1 MADQPAARLSG
12 LTLRWI
18 TGLALAAGAVLLV
31 LLAPLWV
38 ITLIVSAAAGLG
50 MWEYTRMRLPGPWG
64 VEAVLGAVLAAGVP
78 ASSLAGPAGAAAGF
92 GLGLTL
98 MAGVC
103 LAGGGEPAERLER
116 LQRRGWGLLYVG
128 GLLACL
134 LLILGLANGRL
145 LVLFLLAS
153 VVFADTGAYFS
164 GRFWGRRKMA
174 PQLSPGKT
182 VEGLV
187 GGLAAASAA
196 GALFAWLL
204 LDDTGPGA
212 GALLGLAMA
221 AFSVLGD
228 LLESVIKR
236 AAGVKDSGGVLPGHG
251 GLLDRVDGI
260 ILAGPPLLLARLLWW
275 P

>member
-1 MADQPAARLSG
+1 
-12 LTLRWI
+12 
-18 TGLALAAGAVLLV
+18 
-31 LLAPLWV
+31 
-38 ITLIVSAAAGLG
+38 
-50 MWEYTRMRLPGPWG
+50 
-64 VEAVLGAVLAAGVP
+64 LAAGVP
-78 ASSLAGPAGAAAGF
+78 ASSLAGAAGAAAGF

-196 GALFAWLL
+196 GALFAWLVM
-204 LDDTGPGA
+204 DDTGPGA

-236 AAGVKDSGGVLPGHG
+236 SAGVKDSGGVLPGHG